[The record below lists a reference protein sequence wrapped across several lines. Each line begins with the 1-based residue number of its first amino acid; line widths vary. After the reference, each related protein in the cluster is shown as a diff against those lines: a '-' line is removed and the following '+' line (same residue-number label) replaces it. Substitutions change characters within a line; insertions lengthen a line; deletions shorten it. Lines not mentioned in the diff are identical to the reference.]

1 MSYTYVESIGYFDQ
15 WPKEA
20 FDTLLDILDNI
31 ANDDDIDNIE
41 EHSLLEEYPWLL
53 ETFKYIDENDDI
65 TSLGYSTEY
74 RKDQSIVWEDGT
86 GCSGDEGML
95 MLIRDVMRYYK
106 LPSKCFASLETKIHD
121 SHEPDQV
128 TYHIYADDYVLS
140 DTSYASLKLVTDTLV
155 FIMKHAHID
164 YADVECQ
171 RVIKENLQFLV
182 NNCDSTRSLIT
193 NKLAAEVHTW
203 VTYKDVPDELA
214 EHVITVIENIM
225 QYEQQT

>member
-1 MSYTYVESIGYFDQ
+1 MSYTFVESTGHFAN

-20 FDTLLDILDNI
+20 FDTFVDILDNI

-53 ETFKYIDENDDI
+53 DTFKYIDEHDNISMLGLGDIDD
-65 TSLGYSTEY
+65 E
-74 RKDQSIVWEDGT
+74 DQRIFWEEGT
-86 GCSGDEGML
+86 GCSGDIGML

-106 LPSKCFASLETKIHD
+106 LPSRCYASLETKIHD

-128 TYHIYADDYVLS
+128 TYHIYADDYIVS
-140 DTSYASLKLVTDTLV
+140 STSYVSLKLATDTLI

-182 NNCDSTRSLIT
+182 DNCDSTRSLIT
-193 NKLAAEVHTW
+193 NKLAPEVCTW
-203 VTYKDVPDELA
+203 IAYKDVPDELA
-214 EHVITVIENIM
+214 EHVSTVIQNIM

>member
-1 MSYTYVESIGYFDQ
+1 MSYTYVESTGYFDK

-53 ETFKYIDENDDI
+53 ETFKYIDANDDI

-140 DTSYASLKLVTDTLV
+140 DASYASLKLVTDTLV

-164 YADVECQ
+164 YADVDCQ

-182 NNCDSTRSLIT
+182 NNCDGTRSLIT
-193 NKLAAEVHTW
+193 NKLAPEVHTW
-203 VTYKDVPDELA
+203 IAYKDVPKELA
-214 EHVITVIENIM
+214 EHASTIIGNIM

>member
-1 MSYTYVESIGYFDQ
+1 MSYTYVESIGYFDM

-20 FDTLLDILDNI
+20 FDTLLDILENI
-31 ANDDDIDNIE
+31 ANVDESNDMEN
-41 EHSLLEEYPWLL
+41 HPLVKEYPWLL
-53 ETFKYIDENDDI
+53 ETFKYIDANDDI

-74 RKDQSIVWEDGT
+74 RKDQRIVWEDGT

-106 LPSKCFASLETKIHD
+106 LPSRCYASLETKIHD

-128 TYHIYADDYVLS
+128 TYNIYADDYVLS
-140 DTSYASLKLVTDTLV
+140 SASYVSLKLATDTLV

-182 NNCDSTRSLIT
+182 DNCASTRSLIT

-203 VTYKDVPDELA
+203 VAYKDVPDELA
-214 EHVITVIENIM
+214 EHVLNVINNIM

>member
-1 MSYTYVESIGYFDQ
+1 MSYTFVESIGYFEN
-15 WPKEA
+15 WPVEA
-20 FDTLLDILDNI
+20 FDTLEEILENI
-31 ANDDDIDNIE
+31 ANDYDIDSVE
-41 EHSLLEEYPWLL
+41 EHSLLKEYPWLL
-53 ETFKYIDENDDI
+53 ETFKYIDENDNL
-65 TSLGYSTEY
+65 SMVGLGTVY
-74 RKDQSIVWEDGT
+74 RKNQRIVWEEGT
-86 GCSGDEGML
+86 GCSGDIGML

-106 LPSKCFASLETKIHD
+106 LPSRCYASLETKIHD

-128 TYHIYADDYVLS
+128 TYHIYADDYIIAS
-140 DTSYASLKLVTDTLV
+140 TSYVSLKLATDTLV

-182 NNCDSTRSLIT
+182 DNCDGTRSLIT

-203 VTYKDVPDELA
+203 VAYKDVPDELA